1 MCLYSKTL
9 STSTNYNGLSSCC
22 VKHAVRHT
30 QLCSSSGSVTAHRGG
45 ATGSRRK
52 CLLVCAQVLQG
63 KPFIL
68 KSLAYDSVHRADL
81 FKLPCAPS
89 KLEAYLAR
97 PDITISS
104 KQPWILQEFL
114 KVCEHMY
121 PVQRS
126 NVQYVEC
133 VPQCDTRIG

>member
-1 MCLYSKTL
+1 MLHLKTDAAFC
-9 STSTNYNGLSSCC
+9 SCDLR
-22 VKHAVRHT
+22 KTHAVICDSSR
-30 QLCSSSGSVTAHRGG
+30 QLQTTSHRL
-45 ATGSRRK
+45 
-52 CLLVCAQVLQG
+52 CLVLVLQVLQG
-63 KPFIL
+63 KTFIL

-114 KVCEHMY
+114 KV
-121 PVQRS
+121 RS
-126 NVQYVEC
+126 GNCWQHPC
-133 VPQCDTRIG
+133 S

>member
-1 MCLYSKTL
+1 MTVQSGTHLLYLMLHLVRQELVRLQLCLRKTYAVHYV
-9 STSTNYNGLSSCC
+9 TVASSCS
-22 VKHAVRHT
+22 H
-30 QLCSSSGSVTAHRGG
+30 HR
-45 ATGSRRK
+45 
-52 CLLVCAQVLQG
+52 LFLVLVLQVLQG
-63 KPFIL
+63 KAFIL

-114 KVCEHMY
+114 KVRWQLLST
-121 PVQRS
+121 P
-126 NVQYVEC
+126 
-133 VPQCDTRIG
+133 